1 MCGIVGIIQNTDS
14 YIGKE
19 IVESLTNLEYRG
31 YDSVGIASITNGE
44 IVIQKD
50 QGKIAEVLE
59 KINLGKIQGKV
70 AIGHTR
76 WATHG
81 PPSKENAHPHVDCKK
96 QISVIHNGIIE
107 NFQQLKEELLEK
119 GHVFQSDTDTEI
131 IPHLIEEY
139 FEAEKL
145 SIKEAIIKAVERIEG
160 TYGICVISTLE
171 PDKIFCAKKDSPLV
185 IGINKDRMFCASDI
199 PAFLSYTQDV
209 VLLHDHEFVTIT
221 KDGYEIIDL
230 KTNSKVVRNPY
241 TVSWK
246 PEMAQKGGFPHFM
259 LKEIHEQPNSLADYI
274 RIKQPTVRKIAEK
287 IYQSEKVFLLA
298 AGTAHYSTL
307 TGENLIRRY
316 AKKLCSSVISS
327 EYETIR
333 PLVDENTVVLPVSQ
347 SGETMDTI
355 MAIKHAKGVG
365 AKILAAVNVIGSTV
379 TRHSDEVVYLYS
391 GPEIGVAATKTYT
404 AQTISMWDI
413 GLELGLI
420 AGELDRDEYANAR
433 KLFNEIPSIVKQ
445 TIVLNEARANH
456 IASWFAKKESGF
468 YLGRALNL
476 QTANEGAL
484 KMKEIAYIHS
494 ESYPAGESKHGPIAL
509 VEEDYPVVF
518 VTPKDGT
525 HKVIR
530 GNIME
535 MNARGAAS
543 IAVMEE
549 GDRDIEELVKWKL
562 EIPKGY
568 SEMFSTIPYVIPLQ
582 LLAYY
587 TAVRRNLD
595 PDMPRNLSK
604 SVTVL

>member
-1 MCGIVGIIQNTDS
+1 MCGIVGIVQNADS
-14 YIGKE
+14 NIGKE

-31 YDSVGIASITNGE
+31 YDSVGIASITNGK

-59 KINLGKIQGKV
+59 KIDLEKVQGRV

-81 PPSKENAHPHVDCKK
+81 PPSKENAHPHVDCKN

-119 GHVFQSDTDTEI
+119 GHSFQSDTDTEI

-139 FEAEKL
+139 IEAENL
-145 SIKEAIIKAVERIEG
+145 SLKEAIIQAVERIEG
-160 TYGICVISTLE
+160 TYGVCIISTLE

-185 IGINKDRMFCASDI
+185 IGINNDRMFCASDI
-199 PAFLSYTQDV
+199 PAFLAYTQQV
-209 VLLHDHEFVTIT
+209 VLLHDEEFVTIT

-230 KTNSKVVRNPY
+230 KTNNKVIRKPY
-241 TVSWK
+241 TISWK

-274 RIKQPTVRKIAEK
+274 RIKQPAVRKIAEK
-287 IYQSEKVFLLA
+287 IYEAEKVFLLA

-307 TGENLIRRY
+307 TGENLIRKY
-316 AKKLCSSVISS
+316 AKKLCSSIISS

-333 PLVDENTVVLPVSQ
+333 PLVDENTVILPVSQ

-355 MAIKHAKGVG
+355 MANKQGKQVG
-365 AKILAAVNVIGSTV
+365 AKILAAVNVVGSTV

-413 GLELGLI
+413 GLELGKI
-420 AGELDRDEYANAR
+420 SGELDREEYANAR
-433 KLFNEIPSIVKQ
+433 KLFNEIPTAVKQ

-468 YLGRALNL
+468 YLGRGLNL

-494 ESYPAGESKHGPIAL
+494 EAYPAGESKHGPIAL

-518 VTPKDGT
+518 VTPKDST
-525 HKVIR
+525 HKIIR

-543 IAVMEE
+543 IAIMEE
-549 GDRDIEELVKWKL
+549 GDREIEELVKWKM

-582 LLAYY
+582 MLAYY
-587 TAVRRNLD
+587 TAVKKGCSVD
-595 PDMPRNLSK
+595 TPKNLSK
-604 SVTVL
+604 TITVL